1 MNVSSFISL
10 FQKKADTY
18 LRKFEG
24 VRFGSVFDKG
34 TKGKLFF
41 LLFSLLLTFFEPGYW
56 AHPRAPYVL
65 VGFLLLLF
73 ARELMNLISIAV
85 ARFLFR

>member
-1 MNVSSFISL
+1 MR
-10 FQKKADTY
+10 DY
-18 LRKFEG
+18 EG
-24 VRFGSVFDKG
+24 VRFGSVFTNG
-34 TKGKLFF
+34 TKGKLLF

-73 ARELMNLISIAV
+73 ARELLSLIAIAF
-85 ARFLFR
+85 ARVIYRSQS